1 VLEINQEY
9 HMGDDFSMKVR
20 SGIKFFTEDLMRLM
34 PEEGGNIGRRILTMK
49 GVDDN
54 NNIS

>member
-1 VLEINQEY
+1 
-9 HMGDDFSMKVR
+9 MGGDLSMRVR
-20 SGIKFFTEDLMRLM
+20 SGIQFFTEDLMRLM
-34 PEEGGNIGRRILTMK
+34 PEAGGNIGKRILTMK